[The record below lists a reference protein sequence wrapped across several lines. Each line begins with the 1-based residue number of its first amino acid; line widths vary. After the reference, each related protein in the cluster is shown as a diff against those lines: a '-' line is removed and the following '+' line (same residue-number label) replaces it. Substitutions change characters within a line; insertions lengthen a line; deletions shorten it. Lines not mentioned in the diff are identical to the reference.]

1 MYWRQRLLPS
11 LLPDVFC
18 PLLGEELRCMHRH
31 HARSTRGR
39 RSVAPA
45 SQLHRVPVLP
55 RVPAIAQA
63 VVGNGDFGDAHQL
76 LDALPARFVV
86 SPLFSFF
93 SFLKLLTTSNKSA
106 IFSDLSPTPSTRTS
120 PYSSPSPL
128 QASAIQRPGH
138 HHTPALPPTSPLS
151 ADPSCSFFCLLC
163 LLMWFHFISIF
174 SP

>member
-1 MYWRQRLLPS
+1 RSKAQEEKLEDHSALYWRQRLLPS

-76 LDALPARFVV
+76 LDALPA
-86 SPLFSFF
+86 
-93 SFLKLLTTSNKSA
+93 
-106 IFSDLSPTPSTRTS
+106 STRTS

>member
-1 MYWRQRLLPS
+1 
-11 LLPDVFC
+11 
-18 PLLGEELRCMHRH
+18 MHRH

-76 LDALPARFVV
+76 LDALPARFV
-86 SPLFSFF
+86 
-93 SFLKLLTTSNKSA
+93 
-106 IFSDLSPTPSTRTS
+106 
-120 PYSSPSPL
+120 
-128 QASAIQRPGH
+128 ASAIQRPGH

>member
-1 MYWRQRLLPS
+1 RSKAQEEKLEDHSALYWRQRLLPS

-76 LDALPARFVV
+76 LDALPARFVHQDQ
-86 SPLFSFF
+86 PLFLSISLAGISDSASRPPPYTSTASNISPVCRSIVFF
-93 SFLKLLTTSNKSA
+93 FLFIVL
-106 IFSDLSPTPSTRTS
+106 
-120 PYSSPSPL
+120 
-128 QASAIQRPGH
+128 
-138 HHTPALPPTSPLS
+138 
-151 ADPSCSFFCLLC
+151 ADVVS
-163 LLMWFHFISIF
+163 FHFHLF
-174 SP
+174 SLAWTSVHRAYCTWP